1 LRPPADSF
9 FHSKSNDPAN
19 APFTTARITT
29 TSLQI
34 AAIDSPLLRARTRIV
49 PSHISKQGISMSS
62 SSVSSIPPAAA
73 IQPIEARTPEVKKQD
88 NDDRNPP
95 PPQRPPLPP
104 GQGTRIDQYV

>member
-1 LRPPADSF
+1 
-9 FHSKSNDPAN
+9 
-19 APFTTARITT
+19 
-29 TSLQI
+29 
-34 AAIDSPLLRARTRIV
+34 
-49 PSHISKQGISMSS
+49 MSS